1 MAQKKFINIQ
11 FPFSDDT
18 EGKFLEMNTDA
29 KKAIKADLMHLL
41 LTNKGERLYLPDFGA
56 NLRKY
61 IFEMNDSPSWSLIK
75 DEING
80 AVKKFIPNLTIFNIT
95 TEPSEDNIHAVVV
108 KIDYTVTTG
117 AFQSQDFVMIQL

>member
-11 FPFSDDT
+11 FPFSDDP
-18 EGKFLEMNTDA
+18 EGKFLEMNNDP

-41 LTNKGERLYLPDFGA
+41 LTNKGERLYLPDFGT

-61 IFEMNDSPSWSLIK
+61 IFEMNDEPSWGLIK

-80 AVKKFIPNLTIFNIT
+80 AVKKYIPNLTIFKIT
-95 TEPSEDNIHAVVV
+95 TEPSDDNIHAVLV

-117 AFQSQDFVMIQL
+117 AFQSEDFVIIQL

>member
-11 FPFSDDT
+11 FPFSDDP
-18 EGKFLEMNTDA
+18 EGKFLEMNNDP

-41 LTNKGERLYLPDFGA
+41 LTNKGERLYLPDFGT

-61 IFEMNDSPSWSLIK
+61 IFEMNDEPSWGLIK

-80 AVKKFIPNLTIFNIT
+80 AVKKYIPNLTIFKIT
-95 TEPSEDNIHAVVV
+95 TEPSDDNIHTVLV

-117 AFQSQDFVMIQL
+117 AFQSEDFVIIQL